1 MDSYKKLES
10 KGHDLLINSSTMI
23 QIPNTPKCRCARAN
37 KANEKKE
44 EKKHIQN
51 VYKIGTKE
59 ERRQR
64 RISYQCFDFNLIYIF
79 VFP

>member
-1 MDSYKKLES
+1 MDLYKKLES

-44 EKKHIQN
+44 KNTFKMNTRQEPKKNGDNDESHTN
-51 VYKIGTKE
+51 VLT
-59 ERRQR
+59 
-64 RISYQCFDFNLIYIF
+64 LT
-79 VFP
+79 